1 MLNLSLSLT
10 YAGWRN
16 YTEIKYKGTKYGF
29 APGMT
34 RTDIPEE
41 FIRKEIVPSLKY
53 DAKMWVVGGLEDPDD
68 QTIAMQ
74 EVIKETP
81 VEETTTPMQ
90 VNAPVVEA
98 DATAVSPDLS
108 SLTRAK
114 LMSLASKMGLKV
126 SPSDKKIDLIE
137 RLQGE

>member
-1 MLNLSLSLT
+1 M
-10 YAGWRN
+10 
-16 YTEIKYKGTKYGF
+16 YKGTKYGF

-34 RTDIPEE
+34 RTDIPED

-53 DAKMWVVGGLEDPDD
+53 DATMWVVGGLEDPDE
-68 QTIAMQ
+68 QTIAMK

-81 VEETTTPMQ
+81 VEESLTPMQ
-90 VNAPVVEA
+90 GKAPAVEE
-98 DATAVSPDLS
+98 DASAVSPDYA